1 LHADRQAMTRPSI
14 GAQMQ
19 ALMRLISFSRSE
31 VLQVLGDVIEQIS
44 R

>member
-1 LHADRQAMTRPSI
+1 MTRPSI

-19 ALMRLISFSRSE
+19 ALVRLISFSRSE
-31 VLQVLGDVIEQIS
+31 VLQVLGDVIERIS